1 MVTIPKYQGDTSDP
15 NQPTGLNAAKNAKP
29 TTLKR
34 PPVQGNATGN
44 HGLLQMKTG
53 VSLQMFPSN
62 SEEHGAKIASKLM
75 ETRQKVSL
83 PLAGGLVFSWTKA
96 GTGTVVFV

>member
-1 MVTIPKYQGDTSDP
+1 MMDYDGF
-15 NQPTGLNAAKNAKP
+15 G
-29 TTLKR
+29 
-34 PPVQGNATGN
+34 
-44 HGLLQMKTG
+44 
-53 VSLQMFPSN
+53 QMFPSN
-62 SEEHGAKIASKLM
+62 SEAHGAKIASKLM